1 MHQYALN
8 LKSDSSYLEEDF
20 IEDSSN
26 SAAKKWIDSWPNW
39 NANIFPNIACVYG
52 IKGSGKTHLAKIWQ
66 NKTAARSIEIDD
78 LNQFLYR
85 DEIKSYLVD
94 DIEDLISQ
102 ENNLLNFINYVIEN
116 KKFLLITSQTNLHE
130 LKLTIPDLRSRLQ
143 SFISYKIDSPCE
155 LLIEQMLVKSF
166 SDHQTIVGEEVIKF
180 LTSRIDR
187 NSDSVKKIVDLLN
200 KHSLSQNKKITIPL
214 VKSILHDL

>member
-66 NKTAARSIEIDD
+66 NKAAARSIEIDD

-94 DIEDLISQ
+94 DIESLLLQ
-102 ENNLLNFINYVIEN
+102 ENNLLHFINYVIEN

-143 SFISYKIDSPCE
+143 SFISYKIDSPSE

-187 NSDSVKKIVDLLN
+187 NSDSVKKTVDLLN
-200 KHSLSQNKKITIPL
+200 KHSLSQNKKVTIPL

>member
-66 NKTAARSIEIDD
+66 NKAAARSIEIDD

-94 DIEDLISQ
+94 DIESLLLQ
-102 ENNLLNFINYVIEN
+102 ENNLLHFINYVIEN

-143 SFISYKIDSPCE
+143 SFISYKIDSPSE

-187 NSDSVKKIVDLLN
+187 NSDSVKKTVDLLN

>member
-1 MHQYALN
+1 LHQYALN

-66 NKTAARSIEIDD
+66 NKAAARSIEIDD

-94 DIEDLISQ
+94 DIEGLISQ

-116 KKFLLITSQTNLHE
+116 NKFLLITSQTNLHE

-143 SFISYKIDSPCE
+143 SFISYKIDSPSE